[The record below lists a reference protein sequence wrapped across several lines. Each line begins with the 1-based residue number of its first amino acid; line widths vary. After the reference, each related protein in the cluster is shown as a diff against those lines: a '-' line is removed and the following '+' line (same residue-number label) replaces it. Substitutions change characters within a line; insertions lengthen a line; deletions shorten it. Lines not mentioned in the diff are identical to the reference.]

1 MKQFHNENWDG
12 ISRKNANISEAAA
25 QSYSTD
31 YARRKAAEA
40 AFYDAIKVED
50 AAVAAEDAARVASR
64 VAYQA
69 AMDVAPRPFSIA
81 TSKPATRTAYK
92 AADAAERA
100 FFDAAK
106 AKDAASKRLAAA
118 FAAYKAAS

>member
-1 MKQFHNENWDG
+1 MKQFNENWDG

-25 QSYSTD
+25 QAYSTD

-40 AFYDAIKVED
+40 AFYDAIRVED
-50 AAVAAEDAARVASR
+50 AAQAAEDAARVASR